1 MRRTCL
7 LRDRPIEIY
16 TPLPPRRS
24 LNHKDITAC
33 PLSDLT
39 PSKSDDRNILKETV
53 LWLCILSF
61 VIFTAVVAITFLLS
75 FLEYGS
81 DRGRQPGQNNS

>member
-7 LRDRPIEIY
+7 LRDRPTEIY

-53 LWLCILSF
+53 LLTLHSVVPYFHGCGCNYVSF
-61 VIFTAVVAITFLLS
+61 IFFRV
-75 FLEYGS
+75 
-81 DRGRQPGQNNS
+81 R